1 MDSSSKKPSVK
12 KDPASTTSKK
22 TADANT
28 SSKGG
33 SSKKVVDSGMM
44 KTGAVDEKVVAS
56 RRGPQAEGSGKSTK
70 SRRGRTNDLSKKA
83 PEKKKKRAKIQ
94 KKSAFEKIGAM
105 FGVFLGHV
113 ALQDPR
119 AIEAVQAL
127 DLQPWHLR
135 RLRASFNRI
144 DIDGSGAIDFEEFF
158 ESVGEERSPF
168 TDKLFALIG
177 KSSVVWLSWM
187 YFYLCLS
194 YRCRWFW
201 YN

>member
-1 MDSSSKKPSVK
+1 
-12 KDPASTTSKK
+12 
-22 TADANT
+22 
-28 SSKGG
+28 
-33 SSKKVVDSGMM
+33 MM
-44 KTGAVDEKVVAS
+44 KTGAVDEKSVAS
-56 RRGPQAEGSGKSTK
+56 RRGPQAESSGKSTK

-94 KKSAFEKIGAM
+94 KKSAFEKIGAT

-119 AIEAVQAL
+119 AMEAVQAL

-177 KSSVVWLSWM
+177 KCSVLVLDVYSLYLSH
-187 YFYLCLS
+187 
-194 YRCRWFW
+194 RCRWFW